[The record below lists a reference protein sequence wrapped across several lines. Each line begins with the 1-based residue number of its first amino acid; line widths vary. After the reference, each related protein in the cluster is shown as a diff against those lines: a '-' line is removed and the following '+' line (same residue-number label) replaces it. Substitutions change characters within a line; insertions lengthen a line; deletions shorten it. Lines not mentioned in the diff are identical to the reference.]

1 LYLRIHKNND
11 HQIESMSGYDLR
23 EVKELYFVP
32 FVHRRA
38 INKWD
43 IYDENDENKE
53 VQGKWLTTNYLFN
66 KGSKREKE

>member
-1 LYLRIHKNND
+1 
-11 HQIESMSGYDLR
+11 MSGYDLR